1 MAVLK
6 RLVLVAARSRL
17 ILVRHGQSTFNAEH
31 RIQGQLDPPLTDLGQ
46 QEAAAAATRFRADT
60 VAGFYCSPLMRAHQ
74 TAAAIG
80 RALGREPERVPG
92 LMEIWLGSWQGRTG
106 AELAREEPE
115 LWEQWTTFSSWDLV
129 PGSEGRVRFTDRVS
143 TTLHE
148 LWARHPEG
156 DVVCVTHGGVVQV
169 ALHEAIGRIPD
180 GQFPFRIENASISVL
195 ITVRGRIVIA
205 GANDVAHLSSLPVE
219 VSH

>member
-1 MAVLK
+1 
-6 RLVLVAARSRL
+6 VATRSRL
-17 ILVRHGQSTFNAEH
+17 ILVRHGQSTYNAEH
-31 RIQGQLDPPLTDLGQ
+31 RIQGQLDPPLTDLGRR
-46 QEAAAAATRFRADT
+46 EAGAAATRFQAGE
-60 VAGFYCSPLMRAHQ
+60 VVGFYCSPLARARE

-80 RALGREPERVPG
+80 RALGREAEPVPG
-92 LMEIWLGSWQGRTG
+92 LMEIGLGTWEGRTG

-115 LWEQWTTFSSWDLV
+115 LWAQWTDFSSWDLV
-129 PGSEGRVRFTDRVS
+129 PRGEGRTAFTNRVS
-143 TTLHE
+143 TTLHD

-169 ALHEAIGRIPD
+169 ALHEAIGRVPD

-195 ITVRGRIVIA
+195 ITVRSRIVIA
-205 GANDVAHLSSLPVE
+205 GANDVAHLTELPVE